1 MSAFLIKKSMKPP
14 LYTERIKCT
23 APIKSHNQSYVNQN
37 YTQHL
42 NTNQQKHIAKSTPKT
57 ACPQVYS
64 KRRAGPFPSCLFVIF
79 QEFQSEL
86 RELNEAGMP
95 FSLTP
100 LDAAALDRIFQ
111 EERSRSP
118 SARTRFRFS
127 GTGGECC
134 SPRGS
139 FFLRNLNYIKLLSS
153 LFLYAPP
160 GGRWPERLCP
170 CFRSFPSS

>member
-1 MSAFLIKKSMKPP
+1 
-14 LYTERIKCT
+14 
-23 APIKSHNQSYVNQN
+23 
-37 YTQHL
+37 
-42 NTNQQKHIAKSTPKT
+42 
-57 ACPQVYS
+57 
-64 KRRAGPFPSCLFVIF
+64 
-79 QEFQSEL
+79 
-86 RELNEAGMP
+86 MP

-160 GGRWPERLCP
+160 GGTVAGKTMSVFPLLSILLIKARWGEGWGARGEGNTP
-170 CFRSFPSS
+170 CAPAKGVSFPPEQLRITNSNA